1 MYQLHK
7 FMLTPK
13 QLKLIKKSLEEDIP
27 SSLTIKQEH
36 FNGEHPLPI
45 TDSELKHVKDGDGYV
60 TVSLN
65 KKKLQ
70 HIRDNKSGGFLP
82 LLTLLP
88 AILGGLGALGGIAGG
103 AASIASSVNKKKN
116 EDERLEEE
124 RRHNRELES
133 KLGSAMGNN
142 SVKIGQTNCVHCGGI
157 LILKAKRGR
166 GLYLSP
172 YSSGMGLITSIANAV
187 GNPATN
193 GNPLPPLPEGIKDI
207 PIIGSLASLL
217 Y

>member
-1 MYQLHK
+1 
-7 FMLTPK
+7 MLTPK

-70 HIRDNKSGGFLP
+70 HIRDDKSGGFLP

-133 KLGSAMGNN
+133 KLGSGMN
-142 SVKIGQTNCVHCGGI
+142 SVKIGKTNCPHCGGM
-157 LILKAKRGR
+157 LILKGKKGR

-172 YSSGMGLITSIANAV
+172 YSSSGSGLIRAIGDLAH
-187 GNPATN
+187 NPATN
-193 GNPLPPLPEGIKDI
+193 GQPLPDI
-207 PIIGSLASLL
+207 PDSIKQIPLLGSLASLI